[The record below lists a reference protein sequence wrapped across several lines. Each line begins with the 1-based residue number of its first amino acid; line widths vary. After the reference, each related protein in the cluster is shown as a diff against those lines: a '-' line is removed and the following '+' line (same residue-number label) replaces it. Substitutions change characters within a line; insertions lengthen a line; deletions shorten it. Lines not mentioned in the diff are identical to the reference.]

1 MQSRAIHP
9 LHAAP
14 DGMGFMLAADP
25 GQPCWPGFLMC
36 GAASLGILGTTK
48 LEKAAAA
55 EAQADPKDEKANP
68 SQPPNRCQ
76 LGAQSWVKYFRALI
90 QCLNFAPSKA
100 SSCHK
105 SAKIRASR
113 FYRLSTGFPPALS
126 DSTVCS
132 TFLPSRNQLRRA
144 PHMFKSS
151 KPAPAVQPA
160 VKSTPKSDVHPLDGL
175 TGGAFSAPTS
185 SERTARIRTW
195 LASEPS
201 LEQLADVYKELAN
214 RDKGA
219 AKPLK
224 EKLDELKRSK
234 GQEAIAAEWADK
246 AGVLLAASKLNMA
259 DALAWQ
265 RDAAK
270 AGAPLSKEP
279 LASVKV
285 QLAERVKTIED
296 LQHRT
301 QVQREA
307 AVLLGQR
314 IEVLSIKPWRDAQAA
329 LESLTPD
336 VAHWQA
342 QADEIASET
351 NWASVDIKF
360 PPLLDASRGQLL
372 AVWGAFQAAL
382 AVTVKAAEDTA
393 APLPAVPVWAD
404 ELRAARGVPAA
415 PQEARAPKAKID
427 PAVLKDMREKAASIV
442 RAAVAKLEHEVG
454 VGHGKATPKV
464 AAELRL
470 VLQQNIR
477 NIDSTLEAAAHAALT
492 AAGELEGW
500 QKWRADQIREELVV
514 KAEALLAK
522 PMGGR
527 KQQDAL
533 RHMRDLWK
541 TSDQGGTPNHALW
554 KRFDEACNEAY
565 KVVEAWLE
573 TVKEQ
578 TETVKAQRQVLID
591 EVTAWAEVN
600 KTNTDWKMHIRSLNG
615 FVEKW
620 QNAGHLSEKAF
631 AEILPLWK
639 AAMDTADA
647 PLKAARFDA
656 IARRKAMIEEA
667 QVLGA
672 EAVLHIDAVKHLQ
685 QRWQHEAQGV
695 PIERKQEQK
704 MWDAFR
710 KPIDD
715 AFQRKTLEREK
726 AAEQATKAL
735 GEFDR
740 MVLDA
745 AKAVEVATAS
755 GDAQKIHA
763 AAKALEEI
771 VRGQVPVAAPAPQ
784 AAASPDSTSNE
795 PIAEQNS
802 DQAAPESIATD
813 APSVGGAPV
822 VATVDEAAALEE
834 PATAEVE
841 AKLEVEPRSAAEA
854 EPKEPAAP
862 AAAPPPP
869 ATPSVAMR
877 GDDRPG
883 ARRAEPA
890 PAGRGGKFGDRK
902 DSGKPGGKPGGLRQS
917 TDNKF
922 EPYRPEREGRE
933 DRPRFADRRDENA
946 RPAFE
951 ERGPRLGDAA
961 FRAQRDAFEAANMAL
976 KKLHV
981 QAHGEVL
988 TNVITAWEKRDA
1000 ALLPSVQDLGK
1011 VVTAAVL
1018 GNWAKAITTPS
1029 GKNAAE
1035 SLLRLEMAAEVPT
1048 PAEHISARRMLQ
1060 LQLLTKRNAAAP
1072 TETWGDDTATVLAGD
1087 FDAANARRV
1096 QTALKVL
1103 LKR

>member
-1 MQSRAIHP
+1 MCFA
-9 LHAAP
+9 
-14 DGMGFMLAADP
+14 
-25 GQPCWPGFLMC
+25 FLS
-36 GAASLGILGTTK
+36 AHFSY
-48 LEKAAAA
+48 
-55 EAQADPKDEKANP
+55 P
-68 SQPPNRCQ
+68 
-76 LGAQSWVKYFRALI
+76 
-90 QCLNFAPSKA
+90 FA
-100 SSCHK
+100 K
-105 SAKIRASR
+105 SAVTQRH
-113 FYRLSTGFPPALS
+113 AL
-126 DSTVCS
+126 
-132 TFLPSRNQLRRA
+132 
-144 PHMFKSS
+144 HMFKSS
-151 KPAPAVQPA
+151 KPAPAPVPV
-160 VKSTPKSDVHPLDGL
+160 VKTTPKSDAHPLDGM

-185 SERTARIRTW
+185 GERTARIRTW
-195 LASEPS
+195 LASEPTA
-201 LEQLADVYKELAN
+201 EQMADVYKDLAN

-246 AGVLLAASKLNMA
+246 ANALLAVGKLNLA

-279 LASVKV
+279 LATVKV
-285 QLAERVKTIED
+285 KLAERVKTIED

-329 LESLTPD
+329 LESLKPD
-336 VAHWQA
+336 VAHWQT
-342 QADEIASET
+342 QADEIT
-351 NWASVDIKF
+351 HDGNWASVDVKF
-360 PPLLDASRGQLL
+360 PPLLDASRAQLL
-372 AVWGAFQAAL
+372 VVWDAFQAAL
-382 AVTVKAAEDTA
+382 AVTVKAAEDNA
-393 APLPAVPVWAD
+393 APLPAVRAWAD

-415 PQEARAPKAKID
+415 PTDLRSDARPDARQAKAKID
-427 PAVLKDMREKAASIV
+427 PALLKDMREKAASIV
-442 RAAVAKLEHEVG
+442 QAAVAKLEHEVG
-454 VGHGKATPKV
+454 AGHGKATPKV
-464 AAELRL
+464 AAELRDAL
-470 VLQQNIR
+470 KQNIR
-477 NIDSTLEAAAHAALT
+477 NIDSKLEAAANVALT

-500 QKWRADQIREELVV
+500 QRWRADQIREELVG
-514 KAEALLAK
+514 KAEALLLK
-522 PMGGR
+522 PLGGR

-554 KRFDEACNEAY
+554 KRFDDASNEAY

-578 TETVKAQRQVLID
+578 TDAVKLQRQVLID
-591 EVTAWAEVN
+591 EVTAWGAAN
-600 KTNTDWKMHIRSLNG
+600 ATNTDWKMHIRSLNG

-620 QNAGHLSEKAF
+620 QNAGHLSEKVF
-631 AEILPLWK
+631 AEIQPVWK
-639 AAMDTADA
+639 AAMDAADT
-647 PLKAARFDA
+647 PLKTARADS

-667 QVLGA
+667 VVLGG

-685 QRWQHEAQGV
+685 QRWQQEAQGV
-695 PIERKQEQK
+695 PVERKQEQK

-726 AAEQATKAL
+726 AASAL

-740 MVLDA
+740 MVVEA
-745 AKAVEVATAS
+745 AKAVEAATAS
-755 GDAQKIHA
+755 GDAQQIHA
-763 AAKALEEI
+763 AAKALEAI
-771 VRGQVPVAAPAPQ
+771 VSGKVPAPVAPA
-784 AAASPDSTSNE
+784 AEVSTKNVENIGSNE
-795 PIAEQNS
+795 ALAQQIPA
-802 DQAAPESIATD
+802 QAAPENIAVD
-813 APSVGGAPV
+813 ASADPVAPI
-822 VATVDEAAALEE
+822 ASVDEAAAVEE
-834 PATAEVE
+834 TAISE
-841 AKLEVEPRSAAEA
+841 AEA
-854 EPKEPAAP
+854 EAEAPTEAAP
-862 AAAPPPP
+862 AP
-869 ATPSVAMR
+869 ATPPKPAKPIVAMR

-890 PAGRGGKFGDRK
+890 PAAGFGRGGKPGDRK
-902 DSGKPGGKPGGLRQS
+902 DSGKPGGKPGGPRQS

-922 EPYRPEREGRE
+922 EPYRPERDGRAE
-933 DRPRFADRRDENA
+933 MGDGRPRFADRDQ

-961 FRAQRDAFEAANMAL
+961 FRAQREAFEAANQAL

-1000 ALLPSVQDLGK
+1000 ALLPSAQDLGK
-1011 VVTAAVL
+1011 VVSPAVL
-1018 GNWAKAITTPS
+1018 GNWAKAIATPS
-1029 GKNAAE
+1029 GKDAAE

-1060 LQLLTKRNAAAP
+1060 LTLLTKRNAATPLESWA
-1072 TETWGDDTATVLAGD
+1072 DDTAKVLAGD

-1096 QTALKVL
+1096 QTVLKVL

>member
-1 MQSRAIHP
+1 
-9 LHAAP
+9 
-14 DGMGFMLAADP
+14 
-25 GQPCWPGFLMC
+25 
-36 GAASLGILGTTK
+36 
-48 LEKAAAA
+48 
-55 EAQADPKDEKANP
+55 
-68 SQPPNRCQ
+68 
-76 LGAQSWVKYFRALI
+76 
-90 QCLNFAPSKA
+90 
-100 SSCHK
+100 
-105 SAKIRASR
+105 
-113 FYRLSTGFPPALS
+113 
-126 DSTVCS
+126 
-132 TFLPSRNQLRRA
+132 
-144 PHMFKSS
+144 MFKSS
-151 KPAPAVQPA
+151 KPAPTPA
-160 VKSTPKSDVHPLDGL
+160 PVAKTTPKSDAHPLDGL

-185 SERTARIRTW
+185 GERTARIRTW
-195 LASEPS
+195 LATEPTAE
-201 LEQLADVYKELAN
+201 LMADVYKDLAN

-246 AGVLLAASKLNMA
+246 ANALLAVGKLNLA

-285 QLAERVKTIED
+285 KLAERVKTIED

-307 AVLLGQR
+307 AVLIAQR
-314 IEVLSIKPWRDAQAA
+314 IEVLSIKPWRDAEAA
-329 LESLTPD
+329 LEALSAD

-342 QADEIASET
+342 QADDIANDT
-351 NWASVDIKF
+351 NWASVDAKF

-372 AVWGAFQAAL
+372 AVWEAFQAAI
-382 AVTVKAAEDTA
+382 AVTVKASSDSA

-415 PQEARAPKAKID
+415 PHDARPAKTKID
-427 PAVLKDMREKAASIV
+427 PAVLKDMREKSATIV
-442 RAAVAKLEHEVG
+442 QAAVARLAHEVG
-454 VGHGKATPKV
+454 EGHGKATPKV
-464 AAELRL
+464 AADLRMA
-470 VLQQNIR
+470 LQQNIR
-477 NIDSTLEAAAHAALT
+477 NIDSKLEAAAHAALT

-500 QKWRADQIREELVV
+500 QRWRADQIREELVV

-533 RHMRDLWK
+533 RHMREQWK
-541 TSDQGGTPNHALW
+541 TSDQGGTPNQALW
-554 KRFDEACNEAY
+554 KRFDDACNEAH

-578 TETVKAQRQVLID
+578 TEAVKAQRQVLID
-591 EVTAWAEVN
+591 EVLAWAEAH
-600 KTNTDWKMHIRSLNG
+600 KTSTDWKMQIRSLNG

-620 QNAGHLSEKAF
+620 QNGGHLSEKAF
-631 AEILPLWK
+631 AEIQPVWK
-639 AAMDTADA
+639 AAMDAADT
-647 PLKAARFDA
+647 PLKTARSES

-667 QVLGA
+667 VVLGA
-672 EAVLHIDAVKHLQ
+672 EPVLHIDAVKHLQ

-726 AAEQATKAL
+726 AASAL

-740 MVLDA
+740 MVVDA
-745 AKAVEVATAS
+745 AKAVEAATAS
-755 GDAQKIHA
+755 GDAQQIHA
-763 AAKALEEI
+763 AAKALEAI
-771 VRGQVPVAAPAPQ
+771 VSGKVPVAAPAAAEKAPEAEKTAESAENSPSNEAVAQEIRAQ
-784 AAASPDSTSNE
+784 AATEIVANE
-795 PIAEQNS
+795 TATPEAES
-802 DQAAPESIATD
+802 TD
-813 APSVGGAPV
+813 AVAEATPETATESVP
-822 VATVDEAAALEE
+822 EAA
-834 PATAEVE
+834 
-841 AKLEVEPRSAAEA
+841 
-854 EPKEPAAP
+854 AAP
-862 AAAPPPP
+862 AAPPKP
-869 ATPSVAMR
+869 AKPIVAMR

-890 PAGRGGKFGDRK
+890 PAAGFGRGGKFGDRK
-902 DSGKPGGKPGGLRQS
+902 DSGKPGGKPGGARQS

-922 EPYRPEREGRE
+922 EPYRPEREGRAE
-933 DRPRFADRRDENA
+933 MGDRRPRFAERSE

-961 FRAQRDAFEAANMAL
+961 FRAQREAFEAANMAL

-1000 ALLPSVQDLGK
+1000 ALLPSAQDLGK
-1011 VVTAAVL
+1011 VVTPAVL
-1018 GNWAKAITTPS
+1018 GTWAKAIITPS
-1029 GKNAAE
+1029 GKDAAE

-1060 LQLLTKRNAAAP
+1060 LTLLTKRNAATPA
-1072 TETWGDDTATVLAGD
+1072 ETWGEDTAKVLAAD

-1096 QTALKVL
+1096 QTVLKVL